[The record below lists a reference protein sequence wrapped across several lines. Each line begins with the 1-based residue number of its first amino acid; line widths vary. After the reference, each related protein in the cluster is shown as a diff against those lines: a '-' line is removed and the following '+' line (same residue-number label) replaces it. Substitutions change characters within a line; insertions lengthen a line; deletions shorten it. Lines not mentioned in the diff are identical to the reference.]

1 MAAGVQKFSA
11 QVIDFAERLSNV
23 ADAAEGKHR
32 HGGARVTRWLVLP
45 ASGAAAYALLKSDYF
60 SRQAKGIVDDARTRA
75 LELPEDLLG
84 RVRQATEGASSPNG
98 SQRRSSA
105 RSTKTSAGRRRT
117 SSTRKSS

>member
-11 QVIDFAERLSNV
+11 QLIDYAERLSNV

-32 HGGARVTRWLVLP
+32 HGGARMTRWLVLP

-75 LELPEDLLG
+75 LELPDDLMG
-84 RVRQATEGASSPNG
+84 RVRQATEGASSRNG
-98 SQRRSSA
+98 SRRRSSVK
-105 RSTKTSAGRRRT
+105 STKTSSGRRT